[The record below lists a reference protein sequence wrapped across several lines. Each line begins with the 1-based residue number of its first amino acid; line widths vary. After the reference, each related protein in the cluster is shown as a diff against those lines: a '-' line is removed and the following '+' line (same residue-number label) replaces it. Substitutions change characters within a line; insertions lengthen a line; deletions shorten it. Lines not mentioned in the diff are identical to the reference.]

1 MGNILA
7 GKQNTGTLRHRIG
20 RWFAA
25 AGQFPKISTGFLL
38 IIVVCAIFAGQVAP
52 EHPTKVNFNHSYTPP
67 FWQEGGSLQRV
78 LGADELGRDLLT
90 RIIHGARISLIVGLG
105 AVLVTAVVGTVV
117 GIASGYFGGRID
129 SALSALIDV
138 WLSIPPILF
147 LLLLALVIGRSLPGI
162 IIALT
167 VLSWPRYARIVR
179 GQVLTIKERDFVA
192 LAKVSGSSPQRIMLV
207 HILPNVVNSVLV
219 LGTLDV
225 GRFIVLESSL
235 SFLGLGVQPPAPAWG
250 VMISDARNQLQIAWW
265 TAIMPGL
272 ALVATV
278 LSANSFGDWLRDKLD
293 PIRRAN

>member
-1 MGNILA
+1 MGKTLA
-7 GKQNTGTLRHRIG
+7 GQQGKGEVRYHARLWLARVAQL
-20 RWFAA
+20 
-25 AGQFPKISTGFLL
+25 PKISTAFLL
-38 IIVVCAIFAGQVAP
+38 IVVVCAIFASQVSP
-52 EHPTKVNFNHSYTPP
+52 GHPTKVNFDYSYTPP
-67 FWQEGGSLQRV
+67 IWQEGGSFHRF

-147 LLLLALVIGRSLPGI
+147 LLLLALVIGRSLPGL

-179 GQVLTIKERDFVA
+179 GQVLTLKERDFVA
-192 LAKVSGSSPQRIMLV
+192 LAKVSGSSPQRIMAV